1 MCNLSELIEEKGFEK
16 GIEQVALNMLN
27 LDLNIDM
34 IIQCTGLSKERIEAL
49 KQEIGSE
56 KSSLSGMSLF

>member
-34 IIQCTGLSKERIEAL
+34 IIQCTGLSEDQIEAL
-49 KQEIGSE
+49 KQEM
-56 KSSLSGMSLF
+56 SSDKCKKVKVL